1 MKTFISLLT
10 VALTAV
16 GCSTIDVSHRHDESE
31 DFSKFHSYA
40 WMQEAKAPSTIPFD
54 EPAVNR
60 RVKKAVDEQLHY
72 KGFGKTTAEE
82 ADFLIGYQV
91 ALNQKLTAND
101 VATNYDF
108 NNSKTDPK
116 LIGTVQTNSS
126 ARPLT
131 YIRTYEQGT
140 LILNVSDAK
149 TKELVWWSSA
159 KAEVNVQ
166 DSTEVREKRINKA
179 VKKMLNEF
187 PPK

>member
-1 MKTFISLLT
+1 MKILIPLLT
-10 VALTAV
+10 IALTAV

-31 DFSKFHSYA
+31 DFTRFSTYA
-40 WMQEAKAPSTIPFD
+40 WMQQAKTPSSIPFD
-54 EPAVNR
+54 DAAVGN
-60 RVKKAVDEQLHY
+60 RVKKAVDDQLHY
-72 KGFGKTTAEE
+72 KGFRSAPEEE

-91 ALNQKLTAND
+91 AINHKLSAND

-116 LIGTVQTNSS
+116 LIGTVQTDSS

-140 LILNVSDAK
+140 LILNVADAK

-159 KAEVNVQ
+159 QAEVDVQ
-166 DSTEVREKRINKA
+166 DSTEVRKKRINDA